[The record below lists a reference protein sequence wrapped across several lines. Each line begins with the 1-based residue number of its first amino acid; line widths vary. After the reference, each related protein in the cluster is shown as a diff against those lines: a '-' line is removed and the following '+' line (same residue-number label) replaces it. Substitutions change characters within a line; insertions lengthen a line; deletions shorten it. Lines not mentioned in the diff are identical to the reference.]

1 MKITLELSDEM
12 GELIDLEA
20 MKDGHTNRN
29 AVIRK
34 ALNLFF
40 ENEVNHRQ
48 PVGIKTNEPKET
60 EEK

>member
-20 MKDGHTNRN
+20 KKDGHTNRN

-40 ENEVNHRQ
+40 ENEFNYRQ
-48 PVGIKTNEPKET
+48 PVSMETNEPKET
-60 EEK
+60 GGK